1 MRRLALSLAA
11 LCLSEAAQAG
21 AWTARDLGVVHRES
35 HCVEAAVRAFEEV
48 ALSFGTGAIRVD
60 GWAISAE
67 NVERRGYD
75 ALITCA
81 YANAGKTR
89 GTLAIRSETE
99 DFGRV
104 IAANRIEQL
113 WRQHAKRLDGAYID
127 ELKRRM

>member
-1 MRRLALSLAA
+1 MRRFAGLLAA
-11 LCLSEAAQAG
+11 LFIPDSADAS
-21 AWTARDLGVVHRES
+21 AWTARDLGVVHREA

-48 ALSFGTGAIRVD
+48 ALSFGTGEIRVN
-60 GWAISAE
+60 GWAITAD
-67 NVERRGYD
+67 NIERRGYD
-75 ALITCA
+75 AIVTCA

-113 WRQHAKRLDGAYID
+113 WRQHARRLDAAYID